1 MELSIPRL
9 AKKIPTEAAAYEFL
23 EELRWEGKP
32 ICPHCGSTSDH
43 RYLVPANGFSRET
56 VRGKQ
61 SERRVW
67 KCRDCKRQFSAITG
81 TVMHGSHIPIRT
93 WLFVIFEMVSNK
105 NGVAARE
112 IERRYDLHPKSAF
125 DMLHRIREA
134 MANSEHGLFGPVVVA
149 DETYVGGNPRNRH
162 ANDSRRHSGL
172 GRNTGR
178 TPVLSLIDAE
188 GTAVRSRV
196 IAHASIDELGAA
208 IAENVDMGT
217 TELHSDKWPPYEE
230 IGKLMAAHHAV
241 DHGNGQYVTDKSSG
255 TNKAENYF
263 SQLKR
268 SLDGTHHSVSR
279 KYLPRYLG
287 EFDFRYTTRE
297 MSDTMR
303 MGQLMG
309 QVTLGHQGSR

>member
-1 MELSIPRL
+1 L
-9 AKKIPTEAAAYEFL
+9 
-23 EELRWEGKP
+23 G
-32 ICPHCGSTSDH
+32 DH
-43 RYLVPANGFSRET
+43 RYLVPANGVSRET

-134 MANSEHGLFGPVVVA
+134 MANGPKGLFGNVVVA
-149 DETYVGGNPRNRH
+149 DETYIGGDPTNWH
-162 ANDSRRHSGL
+162 ATDTRPHGWARG
-172 GRNTGR
+172 TKK
-178 TPVLSLIDAE
+178 TAVFSLIDV
-188 GTAVRSRV
+188 TAGEVRSKV
-196 IAHASIDELGAA
+196 IDHVNVRELGEA
-208 IAENVDMGT
+208 IAENVDMST
-217 TELHSDKWPPYEE
+217 TELHSDKFPSYRV
-230 IGKLMAAHHAV
+230 IGQGMAAHHFV
-241 DHGNGQYVTDKSSG
+241 DHNAGQYVTEKSSG

-287 EFDFRYTTRE
+287 EFDFRYSTRDI
-297 MSDTMR
+297 SDTQR
-303 MGQLMG
+303 MARLMG
-309 QVTLGHQGSR
+309 QV